1 MFETALP
8 TRSRNRR
15 RWAAFPAAVGLHL
28 TALVAVVAADYWS
41 LNPVTPPTV
50 NAVFHT
56 VSLPPPPAPL
66 AGGGARPQP
75 RPQPQPEPVKPDQP
89 VQPTVIEDLEP
100 VAAEAPQLPVTLFDP
115 SATGPAGPGIP
126 GGSETGHPDG
136 VPGGSDTGDPA
147 AVFPATGSGSVP
159 PLAAP
164 SGPIRMNA
172 RVKGPEI
179 IPGTRVEPRYPEPA
193 RRVRLQGAVILEAVI
208 DEHGNVTGVRVVKG
222 MPMGLEQAAIEAVS
236 RWKFQ
241 PATLDGRPVAVYF
254 NLTVNFF
261 VR

>member
-15 RWAAFPAAVGLHL
+15 RWAAFPAAVGIHL

-41 LNPVTPPTV
+41 LNPVTPPDV

-56 VSLPPPPAPL
+56 VMLPPPPAPL
-66 AGGGARPQP
+66 AGGAAPRPQP
-75 RPQPQPEPVKPDQP
+75 RPQPEPAKPDQP
-89 VQPTVIEDLEP
+89 VQPTVIEDLEE
-100 VAAEAPQLPVTLFDP
+100 AAPEVPQTPVTVIDP
-115 SATGPAGPGIP
+115 FATGPAGPGVP

-136 VPGGSDTGDPA
+136 VPGGSETGDPA
-147 AVFPATGSGSVP
+147 AVFLP
-159 PLAAP
+159 AAP
-164 SGPIRMNA
+164 GPAVAPPAPAGPIRMNA

-179 IPGTRVEPRYPEPA
+179 IPSTRVEPRYPEPA

-208 DEHGNVTGVRVVKG
+208 DEHGNVTSVRVVKG

>member
-8 TRSRNRR
+8 TRNRNRR
-15 RWAAFPAAVGLHL
+15 RWAALPAAVGIHL

-41 LNPVTPPTV
+41 LSPVTPPTV

-56 VSLPPPPAPL
+56 VTLPPPPAPL
-66 AGGGARPQP
+66 AGGGAPQP

-89 VQPTVIEDLEP
+89 VQPTVIEVLEP
-100 VAAEAPQLPVTLFDP
+100 VEAGVSQLPVTFVDP
-115 SATGPAGPGIP
+115 SATGPAGPGVPGGSENGHPDGIP
-126 GGSETGHPDG
+126 GGSED
-136 VPGGSDTGDPA
+136 GDPN
-147 AVFPATGSGSVP
+147 AVYPGMGTGSAP
-159 PLAAP
+159 PLAEP

-179 IPGTRVEPRYPEPA
+179 IPSTRVEPRYPEPA

-208 DEHGNVTGVRVVKG
+208 DERGNVTSVRVVKG
-222 MPMGLEQAAIEAVS
+222 MAMGLEQAAIEAVS